1 MLLGDI
7 NAPKRSKSARFF
19 FFAQLYTQELFKT
32 LYRVIVPVLK
42 VGGLSH
48 YLPSHN
54 SFDFSFI
61 FEATLGTL
69 EAIVYKK

>member
-19 FFAQLYTQELFKT
+19 SLAQLSTQEIFKT
-32 LYRVIVPVLK
+32 LYRAIVPFLK
-42 VGGLSH
+42 MGVLSH
-48 YLPSHN
+48 YLPNHN
-54 SFDFSFI
+54 SFDLSFI

-69 EAIVYKK
+69 EAIVYKE